1 MKWILVWTL
10 FVAAAATIPE
20 ESSDDPDVFEGDMIL
35 TPEQKMAAI
44 NGWDVDAPLG
54 RGSIKNRQWPGGVF
68 VYQIDGSLARDSRA
82 MSAINGAFKE
92 WSSKTCITFKKRTNE
107 RAYARFKIGSGC
119 SSYVGRTGSRQDINL
134 ARGCWQMGIVAHE
147 IGHAL
152 GFYHEQSRP
161 DRDTYVTIMWDNI
174 IERNKF
180 NFNKYNRNTIDSL
193 GTKYDYGSI
202 MHYRSTAFS
211 KNGKPT
217 IVSKQSGVTLGQRR
231 GLSDIDAKQMNLL
244 YNSQCNG
251 GGGGGGGGGSSCA
264 DTDKRC
270 PGWTKYCSSNNYV
283 KTNCKKTCNLC

>member
-82 MSAINGAFKE
+82 MNAINGAFKE

-231 GLSDIDAKQMNLL
+231 GLSDIDAKQMDLL
-244 YNSQCNG
+244 YKSQCG